1 MNKKIL
7 IFIVILTIFSMFT
20 FSVKADELDNLEISA
35 KYYGVYEAQDL
46 NPVIEK
52 DAEIKAPLASLTK
65 IMTAIVCIENVD
77 LKDEVEVDLPE
88 VKKHYDADYSVA
100 GLKDKQKISYYD
112 LVETMLLP
120 SGADSAACIALNV
133 FSDYDKFIQAM
144 NEKAK
149 EIGMKNTSFSNPIGS
164 DDDNNYSTVRD
175 IALMMKYA
183 MDNEY
188 IVYGITQKE
197 HTIAD
202 ESKTVH
208 NALFQLADIYGI
220 DIPNITGGKT
230 GMTGDAGFCLLS
242 YSNTTP
248 EQLYC
253 IVLGSEIKPGTLY
266 HLTDT
271 EKLYSYI
278 NENYSMKDVVALDE
292 KIITL
297 PTDKSSKESIDITS
311 IVPVRVLEKNIKD
324 IDKDKVKIEY
334 KGLDVL
340 TPDNKLGELIGSI
353 DVYYDGRY
361 ISTENVILTSRVP
374 LDIKIWIQDNP
385 YQAALICILILCGV
399 ILIIRYGVRIYRKR
413 FKIVHF

>member
-1 MNKKIL
+1 
-7 IFIVILTIFSMFT
+7 
-20 FSVKADELDNLEISA
+20 
-35 KYYGVYEAQDL
+35 
-46 NPVIEK
+46 
-52 DAEIKAPLASLTK
+52 
-65 IMTAIVCIENVD
+65 
-77 LKDEVEVDLPE
+77 
-88 VKKHYDADYSVA
+88 
-100 GLKDKQKISYYD
+100 
-112 LVETMLLP
+112 
-120 SGADSAACIALNV
+120 
-133 FSDYDKFIQAM
+133 
-144 NEKAK
+144 
-149 EIGMKNTSFSNPIGS
+149 
-164 DDDNNYSTVRD
+164 
-175 IALMMKYA
+175 
-183 MDNEY
+183 
-188 IVYGITQKE
+188 
-197 HTIAD
+197 
-202 ESKTVH
+202 
-208 NALFQLADIYGI
+208 
-220 DIPNITGGKT
+220 
-230 GMTGDAGFCLLS
+230 MTGDAGFCLLS